1 MGAGM
6 NMAKKEK
13 TQEMEAGAEKEGMEG
28 LDDKKRLK
36 EEKKR
41 LKAEQ
46 KAQKKEAKRRARE
59 LDDQEEEL
67 EESSGGSGPVVIV
80 TFIIV
85 VIWIAILALL
95 IKLDVGGFGSTVL
108 RPILQNV
115 PVVNKVLPEEKM
127 TVPGSGGE
135 EEEY

>member
-46 KAQKKEAKRRARE
+46 KAQKKEAKRRSR
-59 LDDQEEEL
+59 
-67 EESSGGSGPVVIV
+67 
-80 TFIIV
+80 
-85 VIWIAILALL
+85 
-95 IKLDVGGFGSTVL
+95 
-108 RPILQNV
+108 
-115 PVVNKVLPEEKM
+115 
-127 TVPGSGGE
+127 
-135 EEEY
+135 

>member
-67 EESSGGSGPVVIV
+67 EESLS
-80 TFIIV
+80 
-85 VIWIAILALL
+85 L
-95 IKLDVGGFGSTVL
+95 IHISEPT
-108 RPILQNV
+108 RPE
-115 PVVNKVLPEEKM
+115 P
-127 TVPGSGGE
+127 
-135 EEEY
+135 